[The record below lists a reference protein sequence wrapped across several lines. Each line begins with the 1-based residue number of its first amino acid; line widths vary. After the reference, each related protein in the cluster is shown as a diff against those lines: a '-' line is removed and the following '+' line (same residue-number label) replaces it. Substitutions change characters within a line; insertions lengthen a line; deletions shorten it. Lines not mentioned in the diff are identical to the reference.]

1 MPGVNKQLL
10 DGLLVPVKIRRIK
23 LEHMDQSALTEM
35 KVAVASIL
43 QVAAKSLPNYQANI
57 HQGISYLVR
66 MSTPL
71 LLPRN
76 VYRFLR
82 SKKLSVGVAQWTF

>member
-23 LEHMDQSALTEM
+23 LEHMDQSVLTEM

-57 HQGISYLVR
+57 NQGISYLVR
-66 MSTPL
+66 MSTECFYYPGMYIDFL
-71 LLPRN
+71 DQRN
-76 VYRFLR
+76 
-82 SKKLSVGVAQWTF
+82 